1 MPTPD
6 GLTANELRALAEE
19 ADGLRNHDAV
29 IVRNADPAAARRYR
43 VMRADQVTTETPVLA
58 LRTDDDPPF
67 VPRRPAFAL
76 HSHPPVQ
83 LTNHPGLT
91 LASCDAVFT
100 SLSAFDKF
108 VLPYYAQM
116 RRLDDV
122 KAARERFARTA
133 TALAVVHLPESIEDT
148 VTAAA
153 GSLYALVAGDA
164 PTGDTATD
172 GVSATARAAGTAP
185 PTVALQG
192 LVNGFIRR

>member
-1 MPTPD
+1 MPTHD

-29 IVRNADPAAARRYR
+29 IVRDADPAAARRYR
-43 VMRADQVTTETPVLA
+43 VMRADQVTTERPVLP
-58 LRTDDDPPF
+58 LRTDDDPAF

-133 TALAVVHLPESIEDT
+133 TALAVVHLPNSIDDT
-148 VTAAA
+148 VTAA
-153 GSLYALVAGDA
+153 GSLYALVAGDG
-164 PTGDTATD
+164 PTGAISGTAI
-172 GVSATARAAGTAP
+172 SATATPTGAAP

-192 LVNGFIRR
+192 LVSGFIRR

>member
-6 GLTANELRALAEE
+6 ALTANELRALAEE

-29 IVRNADPAAARRYR
+29 IVRDADPAATRRYR
-43 VMRADQVTTETPVLA
+43 VMRADQMTTEKPVLA
-58 LRTDDDPPF
+58 VRTEDTPPF

-83 LTNHPGLT
+83 LQNHPGLT

-122 KAARERFARTA
+122 KAARERFASTA
-133 TALAVVHLPESIEDT
+133 TALAVVHLPNSIDDT
-148 VTAAA
+148 VSAA
-153 GSLYALVAGDA
+153 GSLYALVAGEGAGDGPGGES
-164 PTGDTATD
+164 PTAGA
-172 GVSATARAAGTAP
+172 SPRAAP

-192 LVNGFIRR
+192 LLHGFIRR

>member
-6 GLTANELRALAEE
+6 ALTANELRALAEE

-29 IVRNADPAAARRYR
+29 IVRDADPAARRRYR
-43 VMRADQVTTETPVLA
+43 VMRADQMTTEQPVLA
-58 LRTDDDPPF
+58 IRTDDDPRF

-83 LTNHPGLT
+83 LQNHPGLT

-122 KAARERFARTA
+122 KAARERFASTA
-133 TALAVVHLPESIEDT
+133 TALAVVHLPNSIDDT
-148 VTAAA
+148 VSAA
-153 GSLYALVAGDA
+153 GALYALVADDGPGGES
-164 PTGDTATD
+164 PTAGAST
-172 GVSATARAAGTAP
+172 RAAP

-192 LVNGFIRR
+192 LLHGFIRR